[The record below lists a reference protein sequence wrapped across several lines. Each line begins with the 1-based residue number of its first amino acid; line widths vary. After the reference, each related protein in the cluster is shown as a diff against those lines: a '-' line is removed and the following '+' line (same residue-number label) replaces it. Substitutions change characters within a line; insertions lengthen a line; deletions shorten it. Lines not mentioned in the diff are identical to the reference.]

1 MPTSRNP
8 VKALIMRTKLGE
20 RYFTDVEFRVMLT
33 ASLSFAL
40 NIIFAIY
47 HQILGSLSGSVWF
60 VAMSGYYIIL
70 GAMRIGGVLGV
81 RKNGKTQLGQ
91 VTDGELAT
99 VNFCGILLIALAFEF
114 AAAAYFSFTFDIAT
128 RYEGLTVISAAVY
141 TALRI
146 FFAVRNM
153 ILAHKIR
160 SPWLSVM
167 RNISCADAAASA
179 FVLLRSLFL
188 YKYIEMHI
196 HHLVPK
202 IFALAVF
209 FLVLTLGIVTVFN
222 VQRIKRSLGGE
233 EK

>member
-1 MPTSRNP
+1 MSNTKNP
-8 VKALIMRTKLGE
+8 VKALLKKTKLGA
-20 RYFTDVEFRVMLT
+20 RYFDDIEFRVMLT

-40 NIIFAIY
+40 NVIFALY
-47 HQILGSLSGSVWF
+47 HLMIGGISGSFWF
-60 VAMSGYYIIL
+60 AAMSGYYIIL
-70 GAMRIGGVLGV
+70 GAMRIGGVLGIKKAH
-81 RKNGKTQLGQ
+81 RSPNGHERR
-91 VTDGELAT
+91 ELSTA
-99 VNFCGILLIALAFEF
+99 NFCGILLIVLAFEF
-114 AAAAYFSFTFDIAT
+114 AVAAYFSFTLDIAT
-128 RYEGLTVISAAVY
+128 RYEGLTVFPVAIY

-188 YKYIEMHI
+188 YKYVEMHI

-202 IFALAVF
+202 IFALSVF
-209 FLVLTLGIVTVFN
+209 FLVLAFGVITVIN
-222 VQRIKRSLGGE
+222 VQIKKKSLREG
-233 EK
+233 KK